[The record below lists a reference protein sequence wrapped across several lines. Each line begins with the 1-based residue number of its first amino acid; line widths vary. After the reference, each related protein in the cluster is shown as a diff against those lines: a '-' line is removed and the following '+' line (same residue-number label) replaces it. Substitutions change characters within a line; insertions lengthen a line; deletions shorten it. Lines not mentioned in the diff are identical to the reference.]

1 MATQTAKKRKG
12 ANLSVFDF
20 HGFGAKDREWRKQ
33 FELSREQ
40 IAQLSPK
47 KEKQQ
52 VISTGQSIL
61 TEINPNAYH
70 LHSVLTKQAVK
81 ADEERV
87 KTVPVSVPRPSTPAK
102 QEKVVRRGQPKR

>member
-1 MATQTAKKRKG
+1 
-12 ANLSVFDF
+12 
-20 HGFGAKDREWRKQ
+20 
-33 FELSREQ
+33 
-40 IAQLSPK
+40 
-47 KEKQQ
+47 
-52 VISTGQSIL
+52 
-61 TEINPNAYH
+61 